1 MFKIGEEKGDGL
13 LGSATPTSAM
23 KGKMQMYELGED
35 FALRMDAE
43 DPLAVFRGR
52 FHHVPNSIYMDGN
65 SLGLMSKDAE
75 ETLMR
80 VANEWK
86 TLGIAG
92 WGRGKIPWINY
103 GESLGDLEAP
113 LVGAGPGEVV
123 VTNSTTV
130 NLHNLVATFYEPK
143 GRRRKI
149 LADELNFPSDL
160 YALAAEIILRGGD
173 PEKDLIL
180 VKGRNGLI
188 EEKDVI
194 EHMTGEVALALL
206 PSVYYKSGQLADMAR
221 LTKAAHRKKIWI
233 GFDCS
238 HSVGVVPHFF
248 DHWDV
253 DFAFWCNYKYMNAG
267 PGGTASLYINRR
279 LFGVRPGLAGWWGN
293 SRSTMFNMETRFDP
307 ARTAS
312 AWQIGTINM
321 FSAAPLE
328 GSLRIMREAGI
339 ERIREKSL
347 KITGYLMYLIDELL
361 GKAPYNY
368 TIATPREPE
377 RRGGHVGVAHKE
389 GWRIN
394 QALITRGVIPD
405 FRPPNIMRLAPIP
418 LYVGYHDVWKVAQHL
433 KGVIDNKE
441 YQKYND
447 DRGTVT

>member
-1 MFKIGEEKGDGL
+1 MTKKAPEY
-13 LGSATPTSAM
+13 
-23 KGKMQMYELGED
+23 QLGED

-43 DPLAVFRGR
+43 DPLAVFRSR
-52 FHHVPNSIYMDGN
+52 FYHIPGNIYMDGN
-65 SLGLMSKDAE
+65 SLGLMSRDAE
-75 ETLMR
+75 ETLLR
-80 VANEWK
+80 VADEWK

-92 WGRGKIPWINY
+92 WGKGKIPWIDY
-103 GESLGDLEAP
+103 GEALGAMEAP
-113 LVGAGPGEVV
+113 LVGAEPGEVV

-160 YALAAEIILRGGD
+160 YALYADIILRGGD
-173 PEKDLIL
+173 PDEDLIL
-180 VKGRNGLI
+180 VKSRNGLV
-188 EEKDVI
+188 EEDDVI
-194 EHMTGEVALALL
+194 EQMTGEVALALL

-238 HSVGVVPHFF
+238 HSVGVVPHFL
-248 DHWDV
+248 DRWDV

-267 PGGTASLYINRR
+267 PGGTASLYVNKR

-293 SRSTMFNMETRFDP
+293 KRSTMFNMDTRYDP
-307 ARTAS
+307 AKNAA

-328 GSLRIMREAGI
+328 GSLRIMAEAGI

-347 KITGYLMYLIDELL
+347 KITGYLMYLIDEML

-368 TIATPREPE
+368 SIATPREPE
-377 RRGGHVGVAHKE
+377 RRGGHVGVSHRE

-394 QALITRGVIPD
+394 QALIARGVVPD
-405 FRPPNIMRLAPIP
+405 FRPPNILRLAPIP
-418 LYVGYHDVWKVAQHL
+418 LYVGYHDVWRVAQHL
-433 KGVIDNKE
+433 KAVIDNKE
-441 YQKYND
+441 YQRFRD
-447 DRGTVT
+447 ERPTVT

>member
-1 MFKIGEEKGDGL
+1 
-13 LGSATPTSAM
+13 M
-23 KGKMQMYELGED
+23 KQKTQEYELGED
-35 FALRMDAE
+35 FAFKMDAE
-43 DPLAVFRGR
+43 DPLAVFKNR
-52 FHHVPNSIYMDGN
+52 FYQIPNSIYMDGN
-65 SLGLMSKDAE
+65 SLGLMSRDAE

-80 VANEWK
+80 VAYEWK

-92 WGRGKIPWINY
+92 WGRGKIPWIDY
-103 GESLGDLEAP
+103 GETLGDMEAP

-130 NLHNLVATFYEPK
+130 NLHNLVSTFYEPK

-180 VKGRNGLI
+180 VKSRDGLI
-188 EEKDVI
+188 AEEDVI
-194 EHMTGEVALALL
+194 GQMTGEVALALL
-206 PSVYYKSGQLADMAR
+206 PSVYYKSGQLSDMAR
-221 LTKAAHRKKIWI
+221 LTKAAHKKKIWI
-233 GFDCS
+233 GFDLC
-238 HSVGVVPHFF
+238 HSIGVVPHFL
-248 DHWDV
+248 DKWDV

-267 PGGTASLYINRR
+267 PGGTAGLYVNRR

-293 SRSTMFNMETRFDP
+293 NHQTMFNMETKFDP

-328 GSLRIMREAGI
+328 GSLQIMKEAGI

-347 KITGYLMYLIDELL
+347 NITGYLMFLIDEML

-368 TIATPREPE
+368 SIATPREPE

-394 QALITRGVIPD
+394 QALIARGVIPD

-418 LYVGYHDVWKVAQHL
+418 LYTGYHDVWKVAQHL
-433 KGVIDNKE
+433 KAVIDNKE
-441 YQKYND
+441 YQKYSD
-447 DRGTVT
+447 SRGTVT

>member
-1 MFKIGEEKGDGL
+1 MSKKTFK
-13 LGSATPTSAM
+13 
-23 KGKMQMYELGED
+23 YELDED

-43 DPLAVFRGR
+43 DPLAVFRSR
-52 FHHVPNSIYMDGN
+52 FYHIPNSIYMDGN
-65 SLGLMSKDAE
+65 SLGLMSRDAE

-86 TLGIAG
+86 TLDISG
-92 WGRGKIPWINY
+92 WGKGKIPWIDY
-103 GESLGDLEAP
+103 GEALGNLEAP
-113 LVGAGPGEVV
+113 LVGAEPGEVI

-149 LADELNFPSDL
+149 LADEQNFPSDL
-160 YALAAEIILRGGD
+160 YALYADIILMGGD
-173 PEKDLIL
+173 PEEDLIL
-180 VKGRNGLI
+180 VKSRNGLI
-188 EEKDVI
+188 EEDDII
-194 EHMTGEVALALL
+194 EQMTGEVALALL
-206 PSVYYKSGQLADMAR
+206 PSVYYKSGQLTDMVR

-248 DHWDV
+248 DVWDV

-267 PGGTASLYINRR
+267 PGGTASLYVNKR

-293 SRSTMFNMETRFDP
+293 RRSTMFNMETKYDP
-307 ARTAS
+307 AKNAA

-328 GSLRIMREAGI
+328 GSLRIMGEAGI

-347 KITGYLMYLIDELL
+347 KITGYLMYLIDEML

-368 TIATPREPE
+368 SIATPREPE
-377 RRGGHVGVAHKE
+377 RRGGHVGVAHQE

-418 LYVGYHDVWKVAQHL
+418 LYVSYHDVWKVVQHL
-433 KGVIDNKE
+433 KAVIDNKE
-441 YQKYND
+441 YLKFKD
-447 DRGTVT
+447 ERSTVT

>member
-1 MFKIGEEKGDGL
+1 MVRK
-13 LGSATPTSAM
+13 T
-23 KGKMQMYELGED
+23 QQYELGED
-35 FALRMDAE
+35 FALEMDAE
-43 DPLAVFRGR
+43 DPLAVFRSR
-52 FHHVPNSIYMDGN
+52 FYLIPGSIYMDGN
-65 SLGLMSKDAE
+65 SLGLMSRDAE
-75 ETLMR
+75 ETLQR

-92 WGRGKIPWINY
+92 WGRGKVPWIDY
-103 GESLGDLEAP
+103 GETLGAMEAP
-113 LVGAGPGEVV
+113 LVGAEPGEVV

-160 YALAAEIILRGGD
+160 YALYADILLRGGD
-173 PEKDLIL
+173 PEEDLIL
-180 VKGRNGLI
+180 VKARNGLI
-188 EEKDVI
+188 EEDDVI
-194 EHMTGEVALALL
+194 DQMTGEVALALL
-206 PSVYYKSGQLADMAR
+206 PSVYYKSGQLTDMAR

-238 HSVGVVPHFF
+238 HSVGVVPHFL
-248 DHWDV
+248 DRWDV

-267 PGGTASLYINRR
+267 PGGTASLYVNKR

-293 SRSTMFNMETRFDP
+293 NRSTMFNMETKYDP
-307 ARTAS
+307 AKNAA

-328 GSLRIMREAGI
+328 GSLRIMGEAGI

-347 KITGYLMYLIDELL
+347 KITGYLMYLIDEML

-368 TIATPREPE
+368 SIATPRAPE
-377 RRGGHVGVAHKE
+377 RRGGHVGVAHRE

-394 QALITRGVIPD
+394 QALIARGVVPD
-405 FRPPNIMRLAPIP
+405 FRPPNILRLAPIP
-418 LYVGYHDVWKVAQHL
+418 LYVGYHDVWRVAQHL
-433 KGVIDNKE
+433 KAVIDNGE
-441 YQKYND
+441 YKGFRD
-447 DRGTVT
+447 ERSTVT

>member
-1 MFKIGEEKGDGL
+1 MSRKAFK
-13 LGSATPTSAM
+13 
-23 KGKMQMYELGED
+23 YELGED
-35 FALRMDAE
+35 FALKMDAD
-43 DPLAVFRGR
+43 DPLAVFKNR
-52 FHHVPNSIYMDGN
+52 FYHIPNSIYMDGN
-65 SLGLMSKDAE
+65 SLGLMSRDAE
-75 ETLMR
+75 ETLSR

-92 WGRGKIPWINY
+92 WGKGKIPWIDY
-103 GESLGDLEAP
+103 GEALGDMEAP

-160 YALAAEIILRGGD
+160 YALYADIALKGGD
-173 PEKDLIL
+173 PEKDLLLI
-180 VKGRNGLI
+180 KGRNGLI
-188 EEKDVI
+188 EEDDIV
-194 EHMTGEVALALL
+194 EQMTGEVSLALL
-206 PSVYYKSGQLADMAR
+206 PSVYYKSGQLTDMKR
-221 LTKAAHRKKIWI
+221 LTKSAHRKKIII

-238 HSVGVVPHFF
+238 HSVGVVPHHL
-248 DHWDV
+248 DEWDV

-267 PGGTASLYINRR
+267 PGGTASLYVNRR

-293 SRSTMFNMETRFDP
+293 NRSTMFNMETRYDP
-307 ARTAS
+307 AKNAA

-328 GSLRIMREAGI
+328 GSLRLIKEAGI

-347 KITGYLMYLIDELL
+347 RITGYLMYLIDEVL
-361 GKAPYNY
+361 GKPPYNY
-368 TIATPREPE
+368 STPTPREQE

-405 FRPPNIMRLAPIP
+405 FRPPNIIRLAPIP
-418 LYVGYHDVWKVAQHL
+418 LYVSYHDVWKVAQHL
-433 KGVIDNKE
+433 KAVIDNRE
-441 YQKYND
+441 YQKFRD
-447 DRGTVT
+447 ERPTVT